1 MLQLNCE
8 VSEGIPKPIITW
20 EHHGVSFSKTKSFYT
35 TTDSGL
41 LIFNSLKP
49 QDEGEWIC
57 IARNAAGED
66 RLSFNVIVR
75 SPPRVSLPSSIVGVE
90 GKTATIDCAVEGKPM
105 PEVSW
110 EFKNQPVGAIL
121 GGRARIDPPTR
132 LTIHDLQPSDTG
144 SYFCVA
150 RTPGQELVMDSTF
163 LTVFTIPKFVHTPNK
178 TVEAY
183 EDRWIQFRCAAEGHP
198 KPDVKWMHQGSPI
211 PSNPSNN
218 GIGSLVIGPLREGHS
233 GTYTCVAYNE
243 AGKAEYSYRFTVKTR
258 PKVHMYQSDEPSR
271 QKERTRLYC
280 NVSGEADSIVWLK
293 DGVPVANS
301 SRVNIRD
308 NGASLV
314 ISMAKAVDT
323 GLYQCIAANPV
334 GEDLGELRLVI
345 DSKPLLV
352 KSPRNQTA
360 RLGEIVTMECQA
372 EGHPTPTIRWFHDN
386 SSVRIGGTH
395 SLIKNGSLR
404 IVGVTEKEEGIYH
417 CVASSSQGEAISD
430 PAELKVQIPGGWSEW
445 LPWQACSVPCGRGIQ
460 VRERVCD
467 NPEPKNGGSYCLG
480 DASETRSCLQKFC
493 PVDGVWGQWS
503 PWSACSSPCGSGLR
517 HRTRRCDS
525 PPPSNGG
532 KPCVGNAMEDELCED
547 LPMCPVN
554 GGWSSW
560 GPWSTCTKACGP
572 GGTQRRERKC
582 DMPPASNGGRPCIGP
597 ESMVRACERKNCPI
611 DGAWGE
617 WGPWTH
623 CSRSCG
629 GGIRRRQ
636 RRCDNP
642 KPQFG
647 GKPCGPPEAAT
658 ETADC
663 HENPCPVN
671 GGWSNWASWSP
682 CVGRCGL
689 GIQSRARTCT
699 EPRPQYGGHLCRGSA
714 KEQRACKMPFVA
726 DGMPCPSELGGGGEG
741 GRDGA
746 AAWSEWSA
754 WSECQPDCTHSPSL
768 NSNGKRR
775 RVRECV
781 VPDGGDESEGRPR
794 LAKYLHDCEGH
805 AEEVEGCF
813 VPAEK
818 FDCETK
824 QRPLFGQLE
833 GEIRGRLNGMELT
846 GVRLTGNW
854 SASSPTSTRHEIEFR
869 GVSPEHSLCLQ
880 TLVETVVPALWYSA
894 REVGGATNGEYVVG
908 RNGAFSWNSI
918 GQFADGS
925 SVRLEQR
932 LRRVDDPDEAGV
944 SGVILRLDST
954 VNGDCPLRL
963 RQSET
968 GQYLATPEKK
978 IEVANFKE
986 QIVQLNPS
994 KGTLHASSSR
1004 YFSVLDEASRGAH
1017 PEPYAWSTEVM
1028 TTPGRRQ
1035 RHLTQT
1041 LVVDRVKTTAQPSR
1055 GVFHLTVDAA
1065 IVKENSGAVCPLGF
1079 EIVETRAGGG
1089 RHSLDDASLDYCRD
1103 VDECSSPRLNSCD
1116 QICENTSPGYRCSC
1130 REGYRLAPDGRSCV
1144 DIDECSEDASG
1155 GGGGLICPRGQRCVN
1170 KPGSFDCVQDCGEGL
1185 RLSASGDVCEDIDEC
1200 RTSPD
1205 VCAGHQCINTYG
1217 GYHCSCRP
1225 GYELV
1230 GNQCQDINECKQGV
1244 NRCQEHELCVNLP
1257 GYFRC
1262 QPVCPKGYRLAGELA
1277 GGVPN
1282 CVDIDE
1288 CRVPEGGK
1296 RVCPEGAT
1304 CVNVPGS
1311 FQCQCADGRPPV
1323 GNSCQVQAQQACPTG
1338 FRWSVQ
1344 AGRCVDIDECNQPND
1359 RSPCQYQCHNTVG
1372 GYRCSCP
1379 PGYELNPLTNLCS
1392 DINEC
1397 KTSTHNCSRGQ
1408 LCVNT
1413 PGSHVCLEPSCPKNY
1428 QFDPESKSCR
1438 ITCAESKLPC
1448 PQGARYADS
1457 VQYLSVSIP
1466 PPNSASGRNIILR
1479 VVDWQQTQ
1487 QANCHFQLLDKAPDT
1502 PVQHRSEDGVVYLT
1516 PDWQS
1521 PDLQTAPGD
1530 QHFLNAVVDQ
1540 ARTTALANKLFY
1552 LFFRVSCFSGRP
1564 VATGRQDFDVY
1575 PVGEQR
1581 FENNSKLIFQHSFYV
1596 YISVSKYPF

>member
-1 MLQLNCE
+1 MDAMLQLNCE
-8 VSEGIPKPIITW
+8 VNEGIPKPVVSW

-75 SPPRVSLPSSIVGVE
+75 SPPRVSLPSSIVGIE
-90 GKTATIDCAVEGKPM
+90 GRTATIDCSVEGKPA

-110 EFKNQPVGAIL
+110 EFKNQPVGVIL
-121 GGRARIDPPTR
+121 GARARIDPPTR
-132 LTIHDLQPSDTG
+132 LTIHDLQSLGGRACAKTGPPRVSLPSSIVGIEGRTATIDCSVEGKPAPEVSWEFKNQPVGVILGARARIDPPTRLTIHDLQVPIPFFSSQPSDTG

-150 RTPGQELVMDSTF
+150 RAPGQELVMDSTF
-163 LTVFTIPKFVHTPNK
+163 LTVFSKSRLPPHSFATLLCQKKDDLLIFHIAACIPIPKFVHTPNK
-178 TVEAY
+178 TLEAY

-211 PSNPSNN
+211 ASNPSNN

-233 GTYTCVAYNE
+233 GTYTCVAFNE
-243 AGKAEYSYRFTVKTR
+243 AGKAEYSFRFVVKSKSICCLFLSSTSFNTITKTR
-258 PKVHMYQSDEPSR
+258 PKVHIYQSDEPSR
-271 QKERTRLYC
+271 RKERTRLHC
-280 NVSGEADSIVWLK
+280 NVSGEADSIIWLK
-293 DGVPVANS
+293 DGIPVANT
-301 SRVNIRD
+301 SRINIRD

-352 KSPRNQTA
+352 KSPQNQTA
-360 RLGEIVTMECQA
+360 RLGEIVTMECKA
-372 EGHPTPTIRWFHDN
+372 EGYPTPTIRWFHDN

-395 SLIKNGSLR
+395 SLIRNGSLR

-430 PAELKVQIPGGWSEW
+430 PAELRVQISGGWSEW
-445 LPWQACSVPCGRGIQ
+445 LPWQACSVACGRGIQ
-460 VRERVCD
+460 SRERLCN
-467 NPEPKNGGSYCLG
+467 NPEPKNGGSYCVG
-480 DASETRSCLQKFC
+480 DAIETRSCLQKFC

-503 PWSACSSPCGSGLR
+503 PWTACSSPCGSGLR

-547 LPMCPVN
+547 LPLCPVN

-597 ESMVRACERKNCPI
+597 ESMVRACKRKNCPV

-658 ETADC
+658 ETSEC

-689 GIQSRARTCT
+689 GIQSRLRTCT
-699 EPRPQYGGHLCRGSA
+699 EPVPQYGGHLCRGSA

-726 DGMPCPSELGGGGEG
+726 DGMPCPSELDGDGEG
-741 GRDGA
+741 QGGA
-746 AAWSEWSA
+746 SGSGAPATWSEWST
-754 WSECQPDCTHSPSL
+754 WSECQPDCTNSPSL

-775 RVRECV
+775 RIRECV
-781 VPDGGDESEGRPR
+781 VYVGGGEGEGPSR
-794 LAKYLHDCEGH
+794 LAKSLRDCEGH

-813 VPAEK
+813 VPEDQ
-818 FDCETK
+818 FDCDTK
-824 QRPLFGQLE
+824 QRPLFGQLK
-833 GEIRGRLNGMELT
+833 GEIHGRLNGMELK
-846 GVRLTGNW
+846 GVSLMGNW
-854 SASSPTSTRHEIEFR
+854 SAASSTSTRHEIEFR
-869 GVSPEHSLCLQ
+869 GVSPEHARCLQ
-880 TLVETVVPALWYSA
+880 ALLETVMPALWYTA
-894 REVGGATNGEYVVG
+894 REVGDATNGEYVVG
-908 RNGAFSWNSI
+908 RNGAFSWNSV

-932 LRRVDDPDEAGV
+932 LRHVDDPDAVGV
-944 SGVILRLDST
+944 RSVILQLDSKLD
-954 VNGDCPLRL
+954 GDCPLGL
-963 RQSET
+963 RQSEN
-968 GQYLATPEKK
+968 GKHLVKSEKK
-978 IEVANFKE
+978 VEVANFKE

-994 KGTLHASSSR
+994 KGNLPNESTLHASSSR
-1004 YFSVLDEASRGAH
+1004 YFSVLNEAGHGGH

-1041 LVVDRVKTTAQPSR
+1041 LVVSGVKIAAQPAR
-1055 GVFHLTVDAA
+1055 RIFHLTVDSA
-1065 IVKENSGAVCPLGF
+1065 IVKENSGYVCPLGF

-1089 RHSLDDASLDYCRD
+1089 RQSLDDASLDYCRD

-1130 REGYRLAPDGRSCV
+1130 RDGYRLAPDGRSCV
-1144 DIDECSEDASG
+1144 DIDECSEEARGD
-1155 GGGGLICPRGQRCVN
+1155 LICPTGQRCVN

-1185 RLSASGDVCEDIDEC
+1185 RLSASGEICEE
-1200 RTSPD
+1200 SK
-1205 VCAGHQCINTYG
+1205 
-1217 GYHCSCRP
+1217 RP
-1225 GYELV
+1225 
-1230 GNQCQDINECKQGV
+1230 Q
-1244 NRCQEHELCVNLP
+1244 
-1257 GYFRC
+1257 
-1262 QPVCPKGYRLAGELA
+1262 AGEDA
-1277 GGVPN
+1277 GGWR
-1282 CVDIDE
+1282 D
-1288 CRVPEGGK
+1288 
-1296 RVCPEGAT
+1296 
-1304 CVNVPGS
+1304 
-1311 FQCQCADGRPPV
+1311 
-1323 GNSCQVQAQQACPTG
+1323 QAAPRRT
-1338 FRWSVQ
+1338 
-1344 AGRCVDIDECNQPND
+1344 
-1359 RSPCQYQCHNTVG
+1359 
-1372 GYRCSCP
+1372 
-1379 PGYELNPLTNLCS
+1379 L
-1392 DINEC
+1392 
-1397 KTSTHNCSRGQ
+1397 
-1408 LCVNT
+1408 T
-1413 PGSHVCLEPSCPKNY
+1413 PGSDPMEWECDKGNIEKETL
-1428 QFDPESKSCR
+1428 QFD
-1438 ITCAESKLPC
+1438 T
-1448 PQGARYADS
+1448 Q
-1457 VQYLSVSIP
+1457 
-1466 PPNSASGRNIILR
+1466 SAGQPLH
-1479 VVDWQQTQ
+1479 
-1487 QANCHFQLLDKAPDT
+1487 AKH
-1502 PVQHRSEDGVVYLT
+1502 
-1516 PDWQS
+1516 
-1521 PDLQTAPGD
+1521 
-1530 QHFLNAVVDQ
+1530 
-1540 ARTTALANKLFY
+1540 AL
-1552 LFFRVSCFSGRP
+1552 G
-1564 VATGRQDFDVY
+1564 
-1575 PVGEQR
+1575 
-1581 FENNSKLIFQHSFYV
+1581 
-1596 YISVSKYPF
+1596 

>member
-714 KEQRACKMPFVA
+714 KEQRACKMAFVA

-805 AEEVEGCF
+805 AEEVEGCY

-908 RNGAFSWNSI
+908 RNGAFSWNSV

-1004 YFSVLDEASRGAH
+1004 YFSVLDETTRGAH

-1144 DIDECSEDASG
+1144 DIDECSEEASG

-1170 KPGSFDCVQDCGEGL
+1170 KPGSFECVQDCGEGL

-1323 GNSCQVQAQQACPTG
+1323 GNTCQVQAQQACPTG

-1344 AGRCVDIDECNQPND
+1344 AGRCVG
-1359 RSPCQYQCHNTVG
+1359 R
-1372 GYRCSCP
+1372 
-1379 PGYELNPLTNLCS
+1379 
-1392 DINEC
+1392 
-1397 KTSTHNCSRGQ
+1397 
-1408 LCVNT
+1408 
-1413 PGSHVCLEPSCPKNY
+1413 
-1428 QFDPESKSCR
+1428 
-1438 ITCAESKLPC
+1438 AESPVRRANSPALRAPAMPTPC
-1448 PQGARYADS
+1448 
-1457 VQYLSVSIP
+1457 SISQ
-1466 PPNSASGRNIILR
+1466 SASLHRTAPPAGTSFCVWWTGNR
-1479 VVDWQQTQ
+1479 QTQ